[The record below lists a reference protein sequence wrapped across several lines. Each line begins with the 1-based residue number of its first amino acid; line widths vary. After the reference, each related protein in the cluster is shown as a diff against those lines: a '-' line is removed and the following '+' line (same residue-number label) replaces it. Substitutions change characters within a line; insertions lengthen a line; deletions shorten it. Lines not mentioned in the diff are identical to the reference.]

1 MRSPF
6 TFVTTLLLTAAAIG
20 AVNLATARAEGKPA
34 RERPAVRA
42 PKRPLAGPAK
52 LHGPQTRGEL
62 SSKASPKPAAKPT
75 TQVGPLV
82 RAAVASADDHD
93 PDEDGP
99 DEPGSGPGTASGTS
113 RGAAPGGGTAA
124 AGLPANPV
132 AVARESMDQLARNLQ
147 HVQRIATKADRDTYT
162 ADCVAEKSARRE

>member
-34 RERPAVRA
+34 RQPAAARA
-42 PKRPLAGPAK
+42 PKQPLAGPAK
-52 LHGPQTRGEL
+52 IHGRQTRGEL
-62 SSKASPKPAAKPT
+62 SSKASPTPAAKPT
-75 TQVGPLV
+75 AKVGPLV

-99 DEPGSGPGTASGTS
+99 DEPGSAPGTATGTS
-113 RGAAPGGGTAA
+113 RGAAPAGATAGA
-124 AGLPANPV
+124 
-132 AVARESMDQLARNLQ
+132 
-147 HVQRIATKADRDTYT
+147 
-162 ADCVAEKSARRE
+162 